1 MSRYI
6 AFRVDASSEIGT
18 GHLVRCLTL
27 AKRYLDK
34 TDYKIVF
41 ITNKLPSALLSL
53 FTNKKINLLQIDVKH
68 IRETPVCENLIKN
81 WEDDL
86 LETVNILS
94 NNNIR
99 KLDLFVVDH
108 YGLDYKWEEEIKSI
122 YYTKTLIIDDLANR
136 KHSANI
142 LLDTNL
148 HNNSSL
154 RYEGLIGIDVLCLFG
169 PSFALLREEFLEYH
183 SQIKV
188 SNKSILAM
196 FGGSDPTGES
206 FKLLDA
212 IVDFNNK
219 DSDLLSGLKIYVVAG
234 KANKHIEKIKHFKNL
249 SLQSVE
255 IFDYIDNVA
264 ERMAECSY
272 AIGAGG
278 TSVWERMC
286 LGVQS
291 FIVSVAENQLEASKY
306 LDSLGY
312 VSFIGESNEIASKD
326 YLEILYTIANSKSD
340 SFLISDPE
348 LLKQIVPGNGCELVV
363 NKTIEYLN
371 RSYIP
376 N

>member
-27 AKRYLDK
+27 AKGYLDK

-41 ITNKLPSALLSL
+41 ITNKLPSTLLSL
-53 FTNKKINLLQIDVKH
+53 FTNKKINLLQIDIKH
-68 IRETPVCENLIKN
+68 IRETPVCENLVDN
-81 WEDDL
+81 WEEDL
-86 LETVNILS
+86 LGTVNILS
-94 NNNIR
+94 SNNIR
-99 KLDLFVVDH
+99 KIDLFVVDH
-108 YGLDYKWEEEIKSI
+108 YGLDYKWEEAIKNI
-122 YYTKTLIIDDLANR
+122 YDTKTLIIDDLANR

-148 HNNSSL
+148 HYNSDV
-154 RYEGLIGIDVLCLFG
+154 RYERLIGTGVLCLLG
-169 PSFALLREEFLEYH
+169 PSFALLREEFLEYR
-183 SQIKV
+183 SQLKV
-188 SNKSILAM
+188 SNKSVLAM

-212 IVDFNNK
+212 IVDFSNK
-219 DSDLLSGLKIYVVAG
+219 DSELLSRLKIYVVAG
-234 KANKHIEKIKHFKNL
+234 NANKHIENIEYFKTLN
-249 SLQSVE
+249 LQSVE
-255 IFDYIDNVA
+255 IFDYLDNVA

-312 VSFIGESNEIASKD
+312 VSFIGESNEIASQD
-326 YLEILYTIANSKSD
+326 YLEILYTIAKSKSD

-371 RSYIP
+371 RSYIS

>member
-1 MSRYI
+1 MNRYI

-27 AKRYLDK
+27 AKSYIEK
-34 TDYKIVF
+34 TNYKIVF
-41 ITNKLPSALLSL
+41 ITNKLPCILLSL
-53 FTNKKINLLQIDVKH
+53 FADKNINLLQIDVKH
-68 IRETPVCENLIKN
+68 IRDKPVCENLVGN

-86 LETVNILS
+86 LETINILNS
-94 NNNIR
+94 NNIR
-99 KLDLFVVDH
+99 KIDLFVVDH
-108 YGLDYKWEEEIKSI
+108 YGLDYKWEEEIKNI
-122 YYTKTLIIDDLANR
+122 FDTKTLVIDDLANR
-136 KHSANI
+136 KHSASI

-148 HNNSSL
+148 HYNSSV

-183 SQIKV
+183 YQSKI
-188 SNKSILAM
+188 SNKSVLAM

-212 IVDFNNK
+212 IIDFNNK
-219 DSDLLSGLKIYVVAG
+219 NSELLSGLKIYVVAG
-234 KANKHIEKIKHFKNL
+234 KANKHIEKIKHFRTLN
-249 SLQSVE
+249 LQSVE

-264 ERMAECSY
+264 ELMAECSY

-312 VSFIGESNEIASKD
+312 VSFIGKSNEISSKD
-326 YLEILYTIANSKSD
+326 YLEILYTIAKSKSD
-340 SFLISDPE
+340 SFLISDPK

-371 RSYIP
+371 RSYLP